1 MGRAMEAHYNGHV
14 IRVSALRVPHS
25 HQWTFTWVI
34 SKAGADTGVK
44 TYTDYGARFATAED
58 AISRGYDFAM
68 KWIDEGKPDLLQ
80 ER

>member
-1 MGRAMEAHYNGHV
+1 MEAHYNGHV
-14 IRVSALRVPHS
+14 IRVSALRVPLS

-34 SKAGADTGVK
+34 SKAGADAGVK
-44 TYTDYGARFATAED
+44 TFTNYGARFATADD

-68 KWIDEGKPDLLQ
+68 KWIDDGKPDLLQ

>member
-1 MGRAMEAHYNGHV
+1 MEAHYNGHV

-34 SKAGADTGVK
+34 SKAGADAGVK
-44 TYTDYGARFATAED
+44 TFTNYGARFATADD

-68 KWIDEGKPDLLQ
+68 KWIDAGKPDLLQ